1 MSLSE
6 SATYPNEAYGPI
18 RGDTMGTAG
27 AVPDTS
33 IPTMG
38 GKRNEHKSKK
48 NTGGKRNE
56 HKSKKNTGGKRNERK
71 SKKNT
76 GGKRNERKSRRNQ
89 RNSKRNHRK

>member
-38 GKRNEHKSKK
+38 GKRNSRRKSKK
-48 NTGGKRNE
+48 NMGGKRN
-56 HKSKKNTGGKRNERK
+56 SRRK

>member
-38 GKRNEHKSKK
+38 GKRNSRRKSKK
-48 NTGGKRNE
+48 NM
-56 HKSKKNTGGKRNERK
+56 GGKRNERK

>member
-38 GKRNEHKSKK
+38 GKRNSRRNKR
-48 NTGGKRNE
+48 NMGGKRNSRRN
-56 HKSKKNTGGKRNERK
+56 SKKNHRK
-71 SKKNT
+71 
-76 GGKRNERKSRRNQ
+76 
-89 RNSKRNHRK
+89 SKRNHRKSKRNHRK

>member
-38 GKRNEHKSKK
+38 GKRNS
-48 NTGGKRNE
+48 R
-56 HKSKKNTGGKRNERK
+56 RK

>member
-38 GKRNEHKSKK
+38 GKRNS
-48 NTGGKRNE
+48 RR
-56 HKSKKNTGGKRNERK
+56 KSKKNTGGKRNERK

>member
-56 HKSKKNTGGKRNERK
+56 RK

>member
-38 GKRNEHKSKK
+38 GKRNE
-48 NTGGKRNE
+48 
-56 HKSKKNTGGKRNERK
+56 RK

-76 GGKRNERKSRRNQ
+76 GGKRKERKSRRNQ

>member
-38 GKRNEHKSKK
+38 GTHNERKSKK
-48 NTGGKRNE
+48 NTGGT
-56 HKSKKNTGGKRNERK
+56 HNERK

-76 GGKRNERKSRRNQ
+76 GGKRKERKSRRNQ